1 MLTTETYI
9 GCQQK
14 KQVGKHHRGAAAVAD
29 PELDVREVREH
40 RVTTTCYLGRPPA
53 EPRKAIS
60 AVRRSRS
67 MTPAA
72 GAASMEMDRRQA
84 S

>member
-1 MLTTETYI
+1 MTTETYI

-14 KQVGKHHRGAAAVAD
+14 KHVGKHHRGAAAVAD

-60 AVRRSRS
+60 AVRRSSS